1 MSNEH
6 LTYLYAGFN
15 NAKFKLF
22 YSSSATTVKW
32 KARMIDFFISII
44 VGRVKRVKITK
55 YFVIFRASDDFCCD
69 NWGELQLSGREGV
82 LTDLFPV
89 KCEKNI

>member
-44 VGRVKRVKITK
+44 VGRGPCKKSEDGEILC
-55 YFVIFRASDDFCCD
+55 YFS
-69 NWGELQLSGREGV
+69 
-82 LTDLFPV
+82 
-89 KCEKNI
+89 CE